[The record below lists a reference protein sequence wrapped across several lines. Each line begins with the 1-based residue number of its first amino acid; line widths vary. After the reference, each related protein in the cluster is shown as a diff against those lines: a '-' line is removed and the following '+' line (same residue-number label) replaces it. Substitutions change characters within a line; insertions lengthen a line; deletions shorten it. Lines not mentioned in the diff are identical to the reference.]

1 MDPRKMLPLLLIL
14 ALPGIG
20 SAKAEECSSTYFAAA
35 DSFQRFPLTH
45 PSRDFI
51 AEQKAAQKGVAA
63 AQRSLAISYE
73 AGYRVAPCPE
83 KALHWYTKA
92 AKADDKFA
100 QQALAR
106 QQQFAEQLS
115 GPECLG
121 RYCNASGK
129 NATISLQARGNHFYA
144 PVTVNGRSLE
154 GVIDTGATLVSMSA
168 ESARFFGIDHSRGI
182 NGKMQTANG
191 VKDIKIVT
199 VASLDVAGIT
209 LENIPVAVG
218 DSKHPILIGMAFLK
232 HLRTSIE
239 GGTLTLSR

>member
-1 MDPRKMLPLLLIL
+1 MNLRNTLTL
-14 ALPGIG
+14 ALSLSIAGMACSG
-20 SAKAEECSSTYFAAA
+20 AEECSASYFAHT
-35 DSFQRFPLTH
+35 DTLRRFPLER
-45 PSRDFI
+45 PPRDFA
-51 AEQKAAQKGVAA
+51 AELKAAREGVSA

-73 AGYRVAPCPE
+73 AGYRVAPCLE
-83 KALHWYTKA
+83 KALHWYAKA
-92 AKADDKFA
+92 ARADDKFA

-106 QQQFAEQLS
+106 HQQFIDQLN

-121 RYCNASGK
+121 RHCSGTGK
-129 NATISLQARGNHFYA
+129 NNTISLQARDNHFYA
-144 PVTVNGRSLE
+144 PVTINGLTRE

-168 ESARFFGIDHSRGI
+168 ETARYFGIDHSQGTA
-182 NGKMQTANG
+182 GMAETANG
-191 VKDIKIVT
+191 ISNIRIVT
-199 VASLDVAGIT
+199 VASIDVAGIT